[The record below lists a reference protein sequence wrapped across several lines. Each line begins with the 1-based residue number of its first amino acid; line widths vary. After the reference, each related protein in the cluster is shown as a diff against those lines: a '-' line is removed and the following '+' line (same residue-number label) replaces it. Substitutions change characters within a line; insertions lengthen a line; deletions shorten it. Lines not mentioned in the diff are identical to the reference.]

1 MAVQNVIRGKNGSEM
16 ALKREETKPDYSA
29 LNPPYTGIDLNREF
43 KLTFIQE
50 ARHYLL
56 DQSTIKFI
64 NWVRKD
70 LIDFQELWDWNVLE
84 RLVDAIK

>member
-1 MAVQNVIRGKNGSEM
+1 MAAQNVIRGKNGSEM

-56 DQSTIKFI
+56 DQPI
-64 NWVRKD
+64 
-70 LIDFQELWDWNVLE
+70 E